1 MSAVPFTPALK
12 AEYAALFGACTVA
25 PGHAAAVNAAVAALL
40 RHRARY
46 AALGNDLGIPWHVIG
61 IIHAMECSGRFDRH
75 LHNGDPLT
83 ARTTRVPAGRP
94 RQGQPPFTWEQS
106 AADALAM
113 KKLGPGTDWS
123 LPGTLYQFERYNGF
137 GYRRYHPEV
146 PSPYLWSFSNH
157 YARGKYVADGTWSA
171 TAVSK
176 QCGAAVMLKELTAQ
190 GKA

>member
-61 IIHAMECSGRFDRH
+61 IIHTMECSGRFDRH

-94 RQGQPPFTWEQS
+94 HQGEPPFTWEQS

-157 YARGKYVADGTWSA
+157 YTRGKYVADGTWSA

-176 QCGAAVMLKELTAQ
+176 QCGAAVMLKELTVRGEA
-190 GKA
+190 